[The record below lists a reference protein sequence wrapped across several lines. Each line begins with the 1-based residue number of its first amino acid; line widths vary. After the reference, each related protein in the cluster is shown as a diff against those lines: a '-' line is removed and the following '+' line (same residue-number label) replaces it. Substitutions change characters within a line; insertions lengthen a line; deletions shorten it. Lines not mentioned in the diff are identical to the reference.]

1 MRRPHGDGPIQQGK
15 RIDARLVR
23 QLFFLALQ
31 LVEPDGDIDTAGE
44 QLLAGIGPVA
54 VLVVAEPAADLGLE
68 EPEGA
73 VVVGELLDV
82 GEDRDGAGLG
92 HAHRRG
98 DEGVAGHDNL
108 IAGADAQA
116 AEGGEEGPSSDT
128 ITALSRALLF
138 YAAQARPGSKATD
151 TLRARFRLE
160 ELIPDREALLR
171 ARGAVTGRDAEL
183 FASIGEA
190 VREELAQVKDT
201 LDMELRTG
209 RVDREQREGSKT
221 SLRQLADTL
230 NMLDLPVAAK
240 AVENLLPEL
249 EARGLEVITV

>member
-1 MRRPHGDGPIQQGK
+1 MALRTYCEMRPDS
-15 RIDARLVR
+15 RL
-23 QLFFLALQ
+23 
-31 LVEPDGDIDTAGE
+31 G
-44 QLLAGIGPVA
+44 
-54 VLVVAEPAADLGLE
+54 
-68 EPEGA
+68 
-73 VVVGELLDV
+73 
-82 GEDRDGAGLG
+82 DRD
-92 HAHRRG
+92 
-98 DEGVAGHDNL
+98 
-108 IAGADAQA
+108 
-116 AEGGEEGPSSDT
+116 
-128 ITALSRALLF
+128 
-138 YAAQARPGSKATD
+138 
-151 TLRARFRLE
+151 
-160 ELIPDREALLR
+160 ALLR

-249 EARGLEVITV
+249 EATALARLGDLRGKYSPKEWMYFWVPRRAHR